1 MDSSSSKANTTDL
14 SQELNVNLPPIS
26 EISESLLQRL
36 QAARS
41 RISAEEWVAALA
53 ATPRVPPE
61 ERALSWSFIEEWSRS
76 LRDAGVDGE
85 GLNSYQ
91 LVGDKDLSGE
101 WQGSFGQDPSV
112 CADWTVRSL
121 AAATAQASLVETLQ
135 VAAKLTGD
143 NRFIRDADGRPFFAR
158 ATHFISYFWAAPFG
172 RLRGALEAQRAKS
185 EGGDSGAPSYF
196 WIDIFC
202 VGAYFPRVLARPC
215 RERDEQLQRKRPSE
229 RPAVGVVQ
237 ARFL

>member
-1 MDSSSSKANTTDL
+1 MGCSSSKANTTDHT
-14 SQELNVNLPPIS
+14 QELNVKQPPT
-26 EISESLLQRL
+26 SESLLQRL

-41 RISAEEWVAALA
+41 RIPAKKWVAALA

-61 ERALSWSFIEEWSRS
+61 DRALSWSFIEEWSRS

-101 WQGSFGQDPSV
+101 WQGAFGQDPSV
-112 CADWTVRSL
+112 CADWTIRSL

-143 NRFIRDADGRPFFAR
+143 KRFIHDADGRPFFGR

-172 RLRGALEAQRAKS
+172 RLGGALETQRAKS

-202 VGAYFPRVLARPC
+202 VGAFFPACLGQP
-215 RERDEQLQRKRPSE
+215 LQRKRRATTE
-229 RPAVGVVQ
+229 KAT
-237 ARFL
+237 